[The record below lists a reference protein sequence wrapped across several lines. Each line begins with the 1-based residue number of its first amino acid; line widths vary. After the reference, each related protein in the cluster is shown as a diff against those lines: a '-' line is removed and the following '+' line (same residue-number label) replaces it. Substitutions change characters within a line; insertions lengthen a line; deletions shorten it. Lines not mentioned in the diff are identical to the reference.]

1 MYIFSFFFIYNFR
14 SSKTICAATRKTIF
28 QSTFLSVFLVIS
40 ILVFALVLSSP
51 FSITSFYEMVYLPD
65 ARPTNR
71 PNLAFCLPMPFDA
84 EKLRQFGLSNELAS
98 FLLYTLSPY
107 YPNADV
113 LDKPEMLTDL
123 TRQYR
128 NFVGRVSRK
137 SKSEEFSLSEILY
150 SVAPTCSDL
159 IAGCQ
164 LGSGDIIR
172 GSECCALIFQEK
184 LVFSPDGLCLGEFII
199 LSPVTKSGNN

>member
-1 MYIFSFFFIYNFR
+1 
-14 SSKTICAATRKTIF
+14 
-28 QSTFLSVFLVIS
+28 
-40 ILVFALVLSSP
+40 
-51 FSITSFYEMVYLPD
+51 MVYLPD
-65 ARPTNR
+65 ARPSNR

-199 LSPVTKSGNN
+199 VSPVMKSRNN

>member
-1 MYIFSFFFIYNFR
+1 M
-14 SSKTICAATRKTIF
+14 
-28 QSTFLSVFLVIS
+28 
-40 ILVFALVLSSP
+40 
-51 FSITSFYEMVYLPD
+51 
-65 ARPTNR
+65 
-71 PNLAFCLPMPFDA
+71 
-84 EKLRQFGLSNELAS
+84 
-98 FLLYTLSPY
+98 SPY

-128 NFVGRVSRK
+128 NFVGRVQRRK
-137 SKSEEFSLSEILY
+137 SKSENFSLSEILY

-159 IAGCQ
+159 VAGCQ

-184 LVFSPDGLCLGEFII
+184 LVFSPDGLCLGEFFQNLFFLRFLRFFAEFCKIFSRI
-199 LSPVTKSGNN
+199 FS